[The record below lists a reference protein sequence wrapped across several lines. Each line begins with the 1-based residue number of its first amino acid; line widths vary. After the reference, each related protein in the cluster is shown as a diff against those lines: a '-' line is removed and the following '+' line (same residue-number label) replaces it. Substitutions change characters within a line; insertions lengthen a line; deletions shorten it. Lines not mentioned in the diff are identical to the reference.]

1 MYTIASGLHAWVAV
15 TFVIVVDYFLFI
27 SKIETLAD
35 SLPAGSRLLPPI
47 GSLVVCDEKLV
58 ICSSDLLLILAHTTW
73 QRRHQFL
80 FQCCCCCCIHQESE
94 RNWPGWNWMN
104 SQCWRLP
111 WQRTYWFFMYAL
123 LFLFS
128 SKVCAQ
134 KKKKVRPHSTSL
146 RFFLSTCSSSVTSRC
161 IL

>member
-1 MYTIASGLHAWVAV
+1 MVCMRELRWHLSSSSTTSYL
-15 TFVIVVDYFLFI
+15 YPK
-27 SKIETLAD
+27 SKRWLIHCHQQD
-35 SLPAGSRLLPPI
+35 RVCSPI

-128 SKVCAQ
+128 SKVRAQ